1 MADRRHAELI
11 ESDCLMREDGVTQV
25 GEGPRAA
32 GSAAGALG
40 ELAVGDVLAERYRLE
55 EHINDDSA
63 GRQVWRGVDIV
74 LRRPVALVLRTPGGA
89 SAEEMLS
96 AAVTASRVV
105 HGNLIGVYDAIDEG
119 ERAYVIREWIDGT
132 ALRDLVAE
140 EGPFDAERTT
150 SVLHA
155 VADAV
160 SALHASGMAH
170 GNVHPGTVLVA
181 ADGRVVLADAR
192 VDSTTSNEA
201 DVRSLGALAYFMLTG
216 HWPRAEAGRATALP
230 DARRDSTGSLVAPR
244 NVRAG
249 VPTYLDDLVMDLLDP
264 KLALPTAQVL
274 TGELARLDTGER
286 LLFGG
291 NGTLRFADET
301 AAPEP
306 APRAA
311 TPRLMV
317 AGGVA
322 LALVVSG
329 LVLAVRALNADATEP
344 STAPSPNVAVEVSAT
359 PAPQPQA
366 IKLRNDQVRIVAP
379 VKDRDNEKQASNMV
393 DGNPKTLWQTTGYT
407 KSNFGNTA
415 KKGIGILITLD
426 KPQVVSSV
434 TLELSAPGASATLL
448 GGSAAAPDSRA
459 GDKTIVDTY
468 QQVAGSQAFG
478 KDSGTT
484 MVFSTDASTQ
494 YQYLLVWITDLPR
507 DPNESDYPYRVGVQ
521 EIAVEVQ

>member
-1 MADRRHAELI
+1 M
-11 ESDCLMREDGVTQV
+11 TQV

-32 GSAAGALG
+32 GSAAGPLG
-40 ELAVGDVLAERYRLE
+40 GLAVGDVLAERYRLE
-55 EHINDDSA
+55 EHINNDSA
-63 GRQVWRGVDIV
+63 GRQVWRGVDVV

-140 EGPFDAERTT
+140 EGPFDPERTT

-181 ADGRVVLADAR
+181 TDGRVVLADAR
-192 VDSTTSNEA
+192 VDTHTSNEA

-216 HWPRAEAGRATALP
+216 HWPRAEAGRSALP
-230 DARRDSTGSLVAPR
+230 DGRRDSTGALVAPR
-244 NVRAG
+244 QVRAG
-249 VPTYLDDLVMDLLDP
+249 VPTYLDDLVMDLLDA

-291 NGTLRFADET
+291 NGTLRFAEESI
-301 AAPEP
+301 AEP

-322 LALVVSG
+322 MALVVAG
-329 LVLAVRALNADATEP
+329 LVLAVRALNADANQPTANP
-344 STAPSPNVAVEVSAT
+344 APSVS
-359 PAPQPQA
+359 APQPSASAAPQPRA
-366 IKLRNDQVRIVAP
+366 LVLRPDQVRIVDP
-379 VKDRDNEKQASNMV
+379 VGDRDSAGQAPRMV
-393 DGNPKTLWQTTGYT
+393 DGDPKTNWKTSWYT
-407 KSNFGNTA
+407 YSNFGNGA
-415 KKGIGILITLD
+415 KKGIGILIKLD
-426 KPQVVSSV
+426 EPQLVSSV
-434 TLELSAPGASATLL
+434 TLQLTDAGTSAELLAGPADAPATK
-448 GGSAAAPDSRA
+448 A
-459 GDKTIVDTY
+459 GDRTIVDTFKR
-468 QQVAGSQAFG
+468 VEGATAFG

-484 MVFSTDASTQ
+484 MVFSTDTSIK
-494 YQYLLVWITDLPR
+494 YQFLMVWITDLPLETP
-507 DPNESDYPYRVGVQ
+507 DPDHYRVGVQ
-521 EIAVEVQ
+521 EIVVEVQ

>member
-1 MADRRHAELI
+1 
-11 ESDCLMREDGVTQV
+11 MREDGVTQV
-25 GEGPRAA
+25 GEGPAA
-32 GSAAGALG
+32 GSAAGSLSG
-40 ELAVGDVLAERYRLE
+40 LAVGDVLAERYRLE

-181 ADGRVVLADAR
+181 TDGRVVLADAR
-192 VDSTTSNEA
+192 ADSTTSNEA

-216 HWPRAEAGRATALP
+216 HWPRAEADRVTALP
-230 DARRDSTGSLVAPR
+230 DGRRDSTGTLVAPR

-249 VPTYLDDLVMDLLDP
+249 VPTYLDDLVMDLLDA

-291 NGTLRFADET
+291 NGTLRFADDS
-301 AAPEP
+301 APAEP

-311 TPRLMV
+311 TPRLLV

-344 STAPSPNVAVEVSAT
+344 PSSQPTGSAVQASASA
-359 PAPQPQA
+359 APQPKA
-366 IKLRNDQVRIVAP
+366 LDLTKDQVRIIAP
-379 VKDRDNEKQASNMV
+379 FGDRDNATQAPNMV
-393 DGNPKTLWQTTGYT
+393 DGNAKTVWKTTGYRQ
-407 KSNFGNTA
+407 SNFGNGD

-426 KPQVVSSV
+426 KPQLVSSV
-434 TLELSAPGASATLL
+434 TVELSAPGTSASLV
-448 GGSAAAPDSRA
+448 GGAADAPNSRA
-459 GDKTIVDTY
+459 GDKTIVDTFKP
-468 QQVAGSQAFG
+468 VAGSQSFG

-484 MVFSTDASTQ
+484 MVFSTDASTP
-494 YQYLLVWITDLPR
+494 YQYLMVWITDLPR
-507 DPNESDYPYRVGVQ
+507 DPSETEYPYRVGVQ
-521 EIAVEVQ
+521 EIVVEVQ

>member
-1 MADRRHAELI
+1 
-11 ESDCLMREDGVTQV
+11 MREDGVTQV
-25 GEGPRAA
+25 GEGQAA
-32 GSAAGALG
+32 GSAAGSLG
-40 ELAVGDVLAERYRLE
+40 GLAVGDVLAERYRLE

-216 HWPRAEAGRATALP
+216 HWPRAEAGRTTALA
-230 DARRDSTGSLVAPR
+230 DGRRDSTGALVAPR
-244 NVRAG
+244 QVRAG
-249 VPTYLDDLVMDLLDP
+249 VPTYLDDLVMDLLDA

-301 AAPEP
+301 APAEP

-311 TPRLMV
+311 TPRLLV

-344 STAPSPNVAVEVSAT
+344 PSARPSGNVAVEASASA
-359 PAPQPQA
+359 APQPKA
-366 IKLRNDQVRIVAP
+366 LNLTANQVRIIAP
-379 VKDRDNEKQASNMV
+379 FGDRDNATQAPNMV
-393 DGNPKTLWQTTGYT
+393 DGDAKTLWKTTGY
-407 KSNFGNTA
+407 KRSNFGNTD
-415 KKGIGILITLD
+415 KKGIGILISLD
-426 KPQVVSSV
+426 KPQLVSSV
-434 TLELSAPGASATLL
+434 TIQLSTPGASAALM
-448 GGSAAAPDSRA
+448 GGSAGAPDSRA
-459 GDKTIVDTY
+459 GDRTIVDTFK
-468 QQVAGSQAFG
+468 QVAGSQAFG

-484 MVFSTDASTQ
+484 MVFSTDASTP
-494 YQYLLVWITDLPR
+494 YQYLMVWITDLPQ
-507 DPNESDYPYRVGVQ
+507 DPTETEFPYRVGVQ
-521 EIAVEVQ
+521 EIVVEVQ

>member
-1 MADRRHAELI
+1 M
-11 ESDCLMREDGVTQV
+11 TQV

-40 ELAVGDVLAERYRLE
+40 GLTVGEVLAERYRLE

-201 DVRSLGALAYFMLTG
+201 DVRSLGSLAYFMLTG
-216 HWPRAEAGRATALP
+216 HWPRAEAGRVTALP
-230 DARRDSTGSLVAPR
+230 DGRRDSTGSLVAPR

-291 NGTLRFADET
+291 NGTLRFVDET
-301 AAPEP
+301 APPEP

-311 TPRLMV
+311 TPRLLV

-329 LVLAVRALNADATEP
+329 LVLAVRALNADATDPP
-344 STAPSPNVAVEVSAT
+344 SSQPTGNPAVEVSAT
-359 PAPQPQA
+359 AAPQSRA
-366 IKLRNDQVRIVAP
+366 LNLTANQVRIIAP
-379 VKDRDNEKQASNMV
+379 VGDRDNSSQAPNMV
-393 DGNPKTLWQTTGYT
+393 DGNTKTQWRTSGYT
-407 KSNFGNTA
+407 KSNFGNTD

-434 TLELSAPGASATLL
+434 KLQLSAPGAAAELK
-448 GGSAAAPDSRA
+448 GGSADAPSTKA
-459 GDKTIVDTY
+459 GDKTIFETFKAVEGA
-468 QQVAGSQAFG
+468 QPIGE
-478 KDSGTT
+478 DSGTT
-484 MVFSTDASTQ
+484 MVFSTDASTP
-494 YQYLLVWITDLPR
+494 YQYLLVWITELPM
-507 DPNESDYPYRVGVQ
+507 DPTESRYPYRVGVQ
-521 EIAVEVQ
+521 EIVVEVQ

>member
-1 MADRRHAELI
+1 M
-11 ESDCLMREDGVTQV
+11 TQV

-32 GSAAGALG
+32 GSAAGPLG
-40 ELAVGDVLAERYRLE
+40 GLAAGDVLAERYRLE
-55 EHINDDSA
+55 EHVNDDSA

-132 ALRDLVAE
+132 ALRDLVAD

-216 HWPRAEAGRATALP
+216 HWPRAEADRVTALP
-230 DARRDSTGSLVAPR
+230 DGRRDSTGALVAPR
-244 NVRAG
+244 QVRAG

-274 TGELARLDTGER
+274 TGELARLDTGDR
-286 LLFGG
+286 MLFGG

-301 AAPEP
+301 APAEP

-311 TPRLMV
+311 TPRLLV
-317 AGGVA
+317 VGGVA

-329 LVLAVRALNADATEP
+329 LVLAVRALNADATDPPSARP
-344 STAPSPNVAVEVSAT
+344 STNPAVAVSASA
-359 PAPQPQA
+359 APQPLALALAASQ
-366 IKLRNDQVRIVAP
+366 LRIVAP
-379 VKDRDNEKQASNMV
+379 VGDRDNATQAANMI
-393 DGNPKTLWQTTGYT
+393 DGNPKTLWKTTGY
-407 KSNFGNTA
+407 KQSNMGN

-426 KPQVVSSV
+426 KPQLVSSV
-434 TLELSAPGASATLL
+434 TLQLSAPGASAALL
-448 GGSAAAPDSRA
+448 GGSAGAPDSRT
-459 GDKTIVDTY
+459 GDKSLVETFKP
-468 QQVAGSQAFG
+468 VAGSQSFG

-484 MVFSTDASTQ
+484 MVFSTDASTP

-507 DPNESDYPYRVGVQ
+507 DPSESQYPYRVGVQ
-521 EIAVEVQ
+521 EIVVEVQ